1 MTARRPSVCA
11 AAVLAL
17 ASPALAQV
25 PDWPSE
31 RPPRPLAAREVKFPP
46 YAFKTLANGL
56 QVIAVSHH
64 EQPAV
69 TLRLLVR
76 AGAAQDPPSKPG
88 TAALAASLLD
98 QGTTTRSAE
107 QIATSIDSIG
117 GVLGTGAGS
126 DLTFINTAV
135 MRDSLDVAMQLLAE
149 VARNPAFSPQEVE
162 RQRQQ
167 IMSAMK
173 VSYEDPDYIAG
184 TVFDRLVY
192 GFHPY
197 GKPDSGT
204 PASVTSLT
212 REDLVAFHAR
222 WFGANNAILAI
233 VGDVTHDRAFAAAE
247 KVFGNWAKVDVPIAA
262 AAQVPPATRRVI
274 VVDRPGAV
282 QTEIRVGHI
291 GLPRRHKDF
300 LALDL
305 ALKILGGEGG
315 NRLHRVLRTERGL
328 TYGAEADMHAL
339 KDTGDI
345 VVKTDTRSE
354 TTAEAV
360 RLIVDEIWRLQK
372 QRVQPRE
379 LADAQ
384 AYLTGS
390 FPLTIETPGA
400 IALQVLNAVFYGLD
414 LEELQ
419 NYRERVNAITAEDI
433 QRVAQQY
440 LHPDRLSIVLVGDG
454 SIFAKDL
461 SAAGFDQVE
470 RIPLASLDLDAPDLR
485 RKSVTPARRLM
496 PASWRPSFP
505 APSAEGRPS
514 RAADEE
520 TSGSF
525 DQGTLGPSDPAS
537 RELIDRA
544 VRAKGGLALL
554 RGIKT
559 VKSTSLTT
567 FATPQGARRVSA
579 TTYVRYPAQ
588 FRMDARGPEGLII
601 QTFDNGTVWVADD
614 SGARDAPPQFAGI
627 LKAGVQRDII
637 SMLLALNDNRVR
649 NRRVADVVV
658 EGKPVPSLEVELAP
672 ARRVTLLFDPETFLL
687 VAQRYGGGPGDPAT
701 EETFSDYRDVQGMKV
716 AFRIRVRIEGQPP
729 IERLTQT
736 IDFNVPVDP
745 TLFVKP
751 ASSNSSVQPSAF
763 SVQRSAFSLQRSA
776 FSVQR
781 FECG

>member
-1 MTARRPSVCA
+1 VA
-11 AAVLAL
+11 AALAL
-17 ASPALAQV
+17 ASPSLAQV

-46 YAFKTLANGL
+46 YAFKTLSNGL

-64 EQPAV
+64 EQPAIS
-69 TLRLLVR
+69 LRLIVR
-76 AGAAQDPPSKPG
+76 AGAAQDPQSKPG
-88 TAALAASLLD
+88 TAALSASLLD
-98 QGTTTRSAE
+98 QGTTTRTAE

-117 GVLGTGAGS
+117 GAMAAGAGS
-126 DLTFINTAV
+126 DLTFINAAV
-135 MRDSLDVAMQLLAE
+135 MRDSLDVAMQLVAD

-204 PASVTSLT
+204 PASVTSLS
-212 REDLVAFHAR
+212 RDDLTAFHKQ
-222 WFGANNAILAI
+222 WFGGNNAILAV
-233 VGDVTHDRAFAAAE
+233 VGDVTHERAFDAAE
-247 KVFGNWAKVDVPIAA
+247 KAFGSWGKVELPAA
-262 AAQVPPATRRVI
+262 SVGSVPPATRRVI

-315 NRLHRVLRTERGL
+315 NRLHRLLRSERGL

-345 VVKTDTRSE
+345 VVNTDTRSE
-354 TTAEAV
+354 TTAEAL

-372 QRVQPRE
+372 QRVQQRE

-384 AYLTGS
+384 AYLTGN
-390 FPLTIETPGA
+390 FPLTIETPSA

-454 SIFAKDL
+454 SVFAKDL
-461 SAAGFDQVE
+461 TAAGFDQVE

-485 RKSVTPARRLM
+485 RKIAP
-496 PASWRPSFP
+496 P
-505 APSAEGRPS
+505 APIEVRGSVGPWVPGSVGPWVVESSGPS
-514 RAADEE
+514 
-520 TSGSF
+520 
-525 DQGTLGPSDPAS
+525 DQGTSGPSDPAS
-537 RELIDRA
+537 RDLIDRA

-559 VKSTSLTT
+559 VKSTSVTT
-567 FATPQGARRVSA
+567 FATPEGNRRVSA
-579 TTYVRYPAQ
+579 TTYVRYPGQ
-588 FRMDARGPEGLII
+588 FRMDARGPEGLVI
-601 QTFDNGTVWVADD
+601 QTFDNGAVWVADD
-614 SGARDAPPQFAGI
+614 GGAREAPPAFAGI

-637 SMLLALNDNRVR
+637 AMLLALNDNRVR
-649 NRRVADVVV
+649 HRRGADVVIA
-658 EGKPVPSLEVELAP
+658 GRAVPSLEVEMTLAG
-672 ARRVTLLFDPETFLL
+672 RVTLLFDPDTGLL
-687 VAQRYGGGPGDPAT
+687 LSQRYGGAPGDPAT
-701 EETFSDYRDVQGMKV
+701 EETFLDYRDVHGMKV
-716 AFRIRVRIEGQPP
+716 AFRIRVRIDGQPP
-729 IERLTQT
+729 IERVTQT
-736 IDFNVPVDP
+736 MDFNVPVDP
-745 TLFVKP
+745 ALFTKP
-751 ASSNSSVQPSAF
+751 ASSFMVQSS
-763 SVQRSAFSLQRSA
+763 
-776 FSVQR
+776 
-781 FECG
+781 

>member
-1 MTARRPSVCA
+1 MIKRRGSIL
-11 AAVLAL
+11 AAVLTTFADAAL
-17 ASPALAQV
+17 KGWTTGLVLAIASPVLAQV
-25 PDWPSE
+25 PDWPTE

-69 TLRLLVR
+69 TVRLIVR

-98 QGTTTRSAE
+98 QGTTTRSSE

-117 GVLGTGAGS
+117 GVLGVGAGS
-126 DLTFINTAV
+126 DLTFINAAV

-204 PASVTSLT
+204 PSSVTSLT
-212 REDLVAFHAR
+212 REDLVAFHGR

-247 KVFGNWAKVDVPIAA
+247 KAFGSWAKVDVPAA
-262 AAQVPPATRRVI
+262 AAGQVPPATRRVV

-291 GLPRRHKDF
+291 GLARKHKDF

-345 VVKTDTRSE
+345 VVNTDTRSV
-354 TTAEAV
+354 TTAEAL
-360 RLIVDEIWRLQK
+360 RLIVDEIWKLQK
-372 QRVQPRE
+372 QRVQQRE

-419 NYRERVNAITAEDI
+419 NYRERVNAITPEDI

-461 SAAGFDQVE
+461 AAAGFDQVE

-485 RKSVTPARRLM
+485 RKSVAPAPRLV
-496 PASWRPSFP
+496 PASWTATNLGPP
-505 APSAEGRPS
+505 
-514 RAADEE
+514 
-520 TSGSF
+520 
-525 DQGTLGPSDPAS
+525 DQGTQGPTDPAG
-537 RELIDRA
+537 RDLIDRA

-559 VKSTSLTT
+559 VKSASVTT
-567 FATPQGARRVSA
+567 FATPQGTRSVSA

-588 FRMDARGPEGLII
+588 FRMDARGPEGLVI
-601 QTFDNGTVWVADD
+601 QTFDNGVVWVADD
-614 SGARDAPPQFAGI
+614 GGAREAPPQFAGI
-627 LKAGVQRDII
+627 LKAGVQRDIV
-637 SMLLALNDNRVR
+637 SMLLALNDNRIR
-649 NRRVADVVV
+649 GRRIADLVV
-658 EGKPVPSLEVELAP
+658 EGKPVPALEVEIA
-672 ARRVTLLFDPETFLL
+672 AAKRVTLLFDPETFLL
-687 VAQRYGGGPGDPAT
+687 VAQRYGGGQGDPAT
-701 EETFSDYRDVQGMKV
+701 EETFSDYRDVQGIRV
-716 AFRIRVRIEGQPP
+716 AFRIRVRVEGQPP
-729 IERLTQT
+729 IERITQT
-736 IDFNVPVDP
+736 MDFNVPVDP
-745 TLFVKP
+745 SLFVKP
-751 ASSNSSVQPSAF
+751 AGSAF
-763 SVQRSAFSLQRSA
+763 IVHSS
-776 FSVQR
+776 
-781 FECG
+781 

>member
-1 MTARRPSVCA
+1 MSARRSALLA
-11 AAVLAL
+11 AALFAT

-25 PDWPSE
+25 PDWPTE
-31 RPPRPLAAREVKFPP
+31 RPPRPLAARQVKFPP
-46 YAFKTLANGL
+46 YAFKTLGNGL

-69 TLRLLVR
+69 TLRLIVR
-76 AGAAQDPPSKPG
+76 AGAAQDPASKPG

-98 QGTTTRSAE
+98 QGTTTRSSE

-117 GVLGTGAGS
+117 GVLGVGAGS

-204 PASVTSLT
+204 PSSVTSLT
-212 REDLVAFHAR
+212 REDLVAFHGR

-247 KVFGNWAKVDVPIAA
+247 KAFGSWAKVDVPAA
-262 AAQVPPATRRVI
+262 AAGQVPPATRRVI

-291 GLPRRHKDF
+291 GLPRKHKDF

-345 VVKTDTRSE
+345 VVNTDTRSE
-354 TTAEAV
+354 TTAEAL
-360 RLIVDEIWRLQK
+360 RLIVDEIWKLQK
-372 QRVQPRE
+372 QRVQQRE

-419 NYRERVNAITAEDI
+419 NYRERVNAITPEDI

-461 SAAGFDQVE
+461 TAAGFDQVE
-470 RIPLASLDLDAPDLR
+470 RIPLATLDLDAPDLR
-485 RKSVTPARRLM
+485 RKSAAPAPRLV
-496 PASWRPSFP
+496 PASWTPTNFGP
-505 APSAEGRPS
+505 P
-514 RAADEE
+514 
-520 TSGSF
+520 
-525 DQGTLGPSDPAS
+525 DQGTQGPPDPAA
-537 RELIDRA
+537 RDLIDRA
-544 VRAKGGLALL
+544 VRAKGGLTLL

-559 VKSTSLTT
+559 VKSASVTT
-567 FATPQGARRVSA
+567 FATPQGVRSVSA

-588 FRMDARGPEGLII
+588 FRMDARGPEGLVI
-601 QTFDNGTVWVADD
+601 QTFDNGVVWVADD

-627 LKAGVQRDII
+627 LKAGVQRDIV

-649 NRRVADVVV
+649 GRRIADLVV
-658 EGKPVPSLEVELAP
+658 EGKPVPSLEVEIA
-672 ARRVTLLFDPETFLL
+672 AAKRVTLLFDPQTFLL
-687 VAQRYGGGPGDPAT
+687 VAQRYGGAQGDPAT

-716 AFRIRVRIEGQPP
+716 AFRIRVRVEGQPP
-729 IERLTQT
+729 IERITQT
-736 IDFNVPVDP
+736 MDFNVPVDP
-745 TLFVKP
+745 SLFVKP
-751 ASSNSSVQPSAF
+751 A
-763 SVQRSAFSLQRSA
+763 RSAFIVHSS
-776 FSVQR
+776 
-781 FECG
+781 

>member
-1 MTARRPSVCA
+1 MTGRRAGVPLVLGVLLA
-11 AAVLAL
+11 AT
-17 ASPALAQV
+17 PAFAQV

-46 YAFKTLANGL
+46 YAFKTLSNGL
-56 QVIAVSHH
+56 QVIAVAHH

-69 TLRLLVR
+69 TLRLIVR
-76 AGAAQDPPSKPG
+76 AGAAQDPAAKPG

-98 QGTTTRSAE
+98 QGTTSRTAE
-107 QIATSIDSIG
+107 QIANSIDSIG

-126 DLTFINTAV
+126 DLTFVNAAV
-135 MRDSLDVAMQLLAE
+135 MRDSLDVGMQLLAE
-149 VARNPAFSPQEVE
+149 VVRNPAFSPQEVE

-197 GKPDSGT
+197 GKPDAGT
-204 PASVTSLT
+204 PASITSLT

-233 VGDVTHDRAFAAAE
+233 VGDVPHDRAFAAAE
-247 KVFGNWAKVDVPIAA
+247 KAFGNWAKVDLPATTA
-262 AAQVPPATRRVI
+262 GQVPPATRRVI

-345 VVKTDTRSE
+345 VVNTDTRSE
-354 TTAEAV
+354 STAEAL
-360 RLIVDEIWRLQK
+360 RLIVDEMWRLQK
-372 QRVQPRE
+372 QRVQQRE

-419 NYRERVNAITAEDI
+419 NLSRTRQRHHPRRHPAGGAAVSAPGSSVDRARRRRIDFREGPGGGRFRSDRTDPVGGAGSGCAGPASQDRRAPAAVDAGIMADPRT
-433 QRVAQQY
+433 
-440 LHPDRLSIVLVGDG
+440 HGPDGPAADRPRHQCKRAAWRS
-454 SIFAKDL
+454 
-461 SAAGFDQVE
+461 SAASRQSK
-470 RIPLASLDLDAPDLR
+470 PR
-485 RKSVTPARRLM
+485 R
-496 PASWRPSFP
+496 
-505 APSAEGRPS
+505 
-514 RAADEE
+514 
-520 TSGSF
+520 
-525 DQGTLGPSDPAS
+525 
-537 RELIDRA
+537 
-544 VRAKGGLALL
+544 
-554 RGIKT
+554 
-559 VKSTSLTT
+559 
-567 FATPQGARRVSA
+567 
-579 TTYVRYPAQ
+579 
-588 FRMDARGPEGLII
+588 
-601 QTFDNGTVWVADD
+601 
-614 SGARDAPPQFAGI
+614 
-627 LKAGVQRDII
+627 
-637 SMLLALNDNRVR
+637 
-649 NRRVADVVV
+649 
-658 EGKPVPSLEVELAP
+658 
-672 ARRVTLLFDPETFLL
+672 
-687 VAQRYGGGPGDPAT
+687 
-701 EETFSDYRDVQGMKV
+701 
-716 AFRIRVRIEGQPP
+716 
-729 IERLTQT
+729 
-736 IDFNVPVDP
+736 
-745 TLFVKP
+745 
-751 ASSNSSVQPSAF
+751 
-763 SVQRSAFSLQRSA
+763 
-776 FSVQR
+776 
-781 FECG
+781 

>member
-1 MTARRPSVCA
+1 
-11 AAVLAL
+11 
-17 ASPALAQV
+17 
-25 PDWPSE
+25 
-31 RPPRPLAAREVKFPP
+31 
-46 YAFKTLANGL
+46 
-56 QVIAVSHH
+56 
-64 EQPAV
+64 
-69 TLRLLVR
+69 
-76 AGAAQDPPSKPG
+76 
-88 TAALAASLLD
+88 
-98 QGTTTRSAE
+98 
-107 QIATSIDSIG
+107 
-117 GVLGTGAGS
+117 
-126 DLTFINTAV
+126 
-135 MRDSLDVAMQLLAE
+135 
-149 VARNPAFSPQEVE
+149 
-162 RQRQQ
+162 
-167 IMSAMK
+167 
-173 VSYEDPDYIAG
+173 
-184 TVFDRLVY
+184 
-192 GFHPY
+192 
-197 GKPDSGT
+197 
-204 PASVTSLT
+204 
-212 REDLVAFHAR
+212 VAFHTR

-233 VGDVTHDRAFAAAE
+233 VGDVPHDRAFAAAE
-247 KVFGNWAKVDVPIAA
+247 KAFGNWAKVELPAA
-262 AAQVPPATRRVI
+262 VAGEVPPATRRVI

-345 VVKTDTRSE
+345 VVDTDTKSE
-354 TTAEAV
+354 TTAEAL

-419 NYRERVNAITAEDI
+419 NYRERVNAITPEDI

-461 SAAGFDQVE
+461 GAAGFDQVE

-485 RKSVTPARRLM
+485 RKSAAPAPRLM
-496 PASWRPSFP
+496 PASFR
-505 APSAEGRPS
+505 SAQ
-514 RAADEE
+514 
-520 TSGSF
+520 
-525 DQGTLGPSDPAS
+525 QGTSTPSDPGASGAADPAS

-544 VRAKGGLALL
+544 LRAKGGVALL
-554 RGIKT
+554 RGVKT
-559 VKSTSLTT
+559 VKSTSVTT

-601 QTFDNGTVWVADD
+601 QTFDNGAVWVADD
-614 SGARDAPPQFAGI
+614 GGAREAPPQFAGI

-637 SMLLALNDNRVR
+637 SMLLAVNDSRVR
-649 NRRVADVVV
+649 NRRGADVIL
-658 EGKPVPSLEVELAP
+658 EGKPVPSLEVDLAP

-716 AFRIRVRIEGQPP
+716 AFRIRVHVAGQPP
-729 IERLTQT
+729 IERVTQT

-745 TLFVKP
+745 SLFLKP
-751 ASSNSSVQPSAF
+751 AGSDGARGFAVRSSSFRVH
-763 SVQRSAFSLQRSA
+763 RS
-776 FSVQR
+776 
-781 FECG
+781 